1 MHFDLWSYI
10 FLYFVHMN
18 WNLNKYT
25 IKHHISPNPHGCN
38 QQLYSFLHSWY
49 IGLMSF
55 LGSLHNN
62 ACLCLCQRLR
72 PTFPYFGGAPCLSH
86 AHGGIPCL
94 SHAQGKDLSFL
105 EFTFIIWKQE
115 EHTGPTD
122 VHKSINFPYFFF
134 FSQEH
139 VLVSIYHSSHP
150 YSPRHSCLCPSYMH
164 QHKCY

>member
-1 MHFDLWSYI
+1 M
-10 FLYFVHMN
+10 
-18 WNLNKYT
+18 

-38 QQLYSFLHSWY
+38 QQLYSFLHGWY
-49 IGLMSF
+49 IALMSF
-55 LGSLHNN
+55 MGSLHNN
-62 ACLCLCQRLR
+62 ACLCLCQRPR

-115 EHTGPTD
+115 EHTGPID

-134 FSQEH
+134 FH
-139 VLVSIYHSSHP
+139 KNMYWFLCIILHIHTAPDILVCVQVTCISTNAINILKYH
-150 YSPRHSCLCPSYMH
+150 
-164 QHKCY
+164 K